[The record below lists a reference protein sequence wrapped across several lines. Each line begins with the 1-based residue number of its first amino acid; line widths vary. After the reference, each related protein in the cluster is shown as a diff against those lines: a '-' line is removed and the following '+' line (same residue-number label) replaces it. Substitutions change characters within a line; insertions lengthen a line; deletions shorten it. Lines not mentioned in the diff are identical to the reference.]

1 MKANTI
7 TIRDLCPIIT
17 SELRITFDEDPA
29 DGTIDVI
36 IPVTADPEKILGD
49 TVLNMSV
56 VLMVVKD
63 YAIVVSTCTRKEMGG

>member
-17 SELRITFDEDPA
+17 SELRITFDEDPD

-36 IPVTADPEKILGD
+36 IPVAAEPDEILGD
-49 TVLNMSV
+49 NILNMAV
-56 VLMVVKD
+56 HLMEAKGD
-63 YAIVVSTCTRKEMGG
+63 AIVVSTCTR